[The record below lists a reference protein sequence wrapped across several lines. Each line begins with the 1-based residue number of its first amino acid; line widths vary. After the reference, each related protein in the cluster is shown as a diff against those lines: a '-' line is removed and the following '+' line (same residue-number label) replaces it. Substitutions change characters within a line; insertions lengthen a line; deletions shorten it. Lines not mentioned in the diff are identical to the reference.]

1 MRHRKSGRQ
10 LGKNSS
16 HRRAL
21 LRSLVTSFLS
31 HEKIETTEAKAKEFR
46 PIAERMITLGKRGDL
61 SARRLAMRF
70 VRDPHVVSKVFDEI
84 SPRFSNRNGGYT
96 RIIKTRIRFGDS
108 ARMAIVELVEKGK
121 EEVEVKKEV
130 KKEEEPK
137 K

>member
-1 MRHRKSGRQ
+1 MRHRKTGRQ
-10 LGKNSS
+10 LGRNSS

-70 VRDPHVVSKVFDEI
+70 VRDPRVVSKVFDEI

-121 EEVEVKKEV
+121 EGEEV
-130 KKEEEPK
+130 KKEEEAK

>member
-1 MRHRKSGRQ
+1 MRHRKTGRQ
-10 LGKNSS
+10 LGRNSS

-61 SARRLAMRF
+61 SARRLALRF
-70 VRDPHVVSKVFDEI
+70 VRDRRVVSKLFDEI
-84 SPRFSNRNGGYT
+84 APRFSNRNGGYT
-96 RIIKTRIRFGDS
+96 RIIKTRVRFGDS

-121 EEVEVKKEV
+121 EVEEV
-130 KKEEEPK
+130 KKEEETK

>member
-1 MRHRKSGRQ
+1 VRHRKTGRQ
-10 LGKNSS
+10 LGRNSS

-46 PIAERMITLGKRGDL
+46 PLAERMITLGKRGDL

-70 VRDPHVVSKVFDEI
+70 VRDRGVVSKLFDEI

-121 EEVEVKKEV
+121 EGDNVGLTEN
-130 KKEEEPK
+130 
-137 K
+137 

>member
-1 MRHRKSGRQ
+1 MKHRKTGRQ
-10 LGKNSS
+10 LGRNSS

-46 PIAERMITLGKRGDL
+46 PLAERMITLGKRGDL

-70 VRDPHVVSKVFDEI
+70 VRDRRVVSKLFDEI

-121 EEVEVKKEV
+121 EGEEV
-130 KKEEEPK
+130 KKEEETK

>member
-1 MRHRKSGRQ
+1 VRHRKTGRQ
-10 LGKNSS
+10 LGRNSS

-70 VRDPHVVSKVFDEI
+70 VRDPRVVSKVFDEI

-121 EEVEVKKEV
+121 EGEEV
-130 KKEEEPK
+130 KKEEEAK